1 MFLWFPAGLLFIGG
15 CVRGWI
21 TRKDKKK
28 SGNLLEDIGYCMC
41 DLT

>member
-1 MFLWFPAGLLFIGG
+1 MVRWLPAVQLFNGE
-15 CVRGWI
+15 CVDGWI

-28 SGNLLEDIGYCMC
+28 PNNLLEDIGYCMS